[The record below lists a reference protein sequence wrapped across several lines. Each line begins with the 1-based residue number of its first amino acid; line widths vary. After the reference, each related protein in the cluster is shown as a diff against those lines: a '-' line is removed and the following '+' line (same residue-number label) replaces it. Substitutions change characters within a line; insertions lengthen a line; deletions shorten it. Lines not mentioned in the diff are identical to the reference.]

1 MAVITQEYDID
12 LKATGWYP
20 VVEMSQYDTGS
31 RTVVLRVYDGSD
43 LVPLDGCVARI
54 DGRRSDGVEFSAS
67 CTIGANSTVSF
78 VVSQEMT
85 RAAGKHVAELVIID
99 AQGNT
104 AGTQNFI
111 LDVEPASMLRDAAAS
126 ADDRTLYD
134 QFTDSV
140 ERKFNSLSNGI
151 NRTVED
157 ISQVIGTGSK
167 PVTVIKQGVEV
178 GGELFTVRLDYDPVT
193 ALVTFRVSMNGISG
207 ISQSGQVDN
216 TLMKIPAD
224 YLPAADAYDTNNEY
238 VVSFDSMQP
247 LGTGRADNATEYVL
261 DSSGNLIFRIRNA
274 AGDSQLMYSQPAAAT
289 WYARGGKYMGVET
302 IGTGGNSIKVGTVT
316 TGEAGTQASVT
327 NSGTARDVVLDFT
340 IPKGDK
346 GDTGGTIP
354 VASATTLG
362 GIKVGDN
369 LSITDDG
376 TLSAT
381 GGTSSG
387 FDPTSLHNIAIG
399 DGAIVNESSV
409 SYKNTGEIVIG
420 QHSTTKTTWNDG
432 SAKNI
437 VVGAH
442 SSADGAYVTVFGHN
456 ARATGSCGIALG
468 SNANCSGNFSVAL
481 GNYSVATEANVVSV
495 GDGSTNGN
503 YGTRRIVNVRT
514 PENAND
520 AANKAYVDSKVTST
534 GGGSYTLPAATS
546 TALGGIK
553 VGDNLSITDDGT
565 LSATGGASSG
575 FDPAAVTDIVIG
587 SGATLTNANG
597 KGDIVI
603 GKNAKGAANVSSTV
617 NSNSIAIGELAN
629 AGGLYSCAVGHAAEA
644 AYKSTAIGAASAT
657 GANNS
662 VGFGSEAIGCGAEAT
677 AYASVA
683 LGGKSKATETYT
695 VSVGNSTY
703 KRRIV
708 NVQDPVN
715 AQDAA
720 TKAYV
725 DAKAVSGGGYDPT
738 TADSPVIGTNAA
750 AGTNAIHVVAVG
762 AKASADW
769 TNSTAL
775 GFSANAAGNNA
786 IAIGSPASASY
797 MDSIAIGA
805 QAKATK
811 EDSIAIGSWANATNE
826 DSVAIGFESATDA
839 DSTVSVGNATAEK
852 TRRITNVGAPTGDND
867 AATKAYVDALEA
879 KLTALETRVAA
890 LENK

>member
-316 TGEAGTQASVT
+316 TGAAGTQASVT
-327 NSGTARDVVLDFT
+327 NSGTAKDVVLDFT
-340 IPKGDK
+340 IPRGDK
-346 GDTGGTIP
+346 GD
-354 VASATTLG
+354 A
-362 GIKVGDN
+362 
-369 LSITDDG
+369 
-376 TLSAT
+376 
-381 GGTSSG
+381 GTS
-387 FDPTSLHNIAIG
+387 
-399 DGAIVNESSV
+399 
-409 SYKNTGEIVIG
+409 
-420 QHSTTKTTWNDG
+420 
-432 SAKNI
+432 
-437 VVGAH
+437 
-442 SSADGAYVTVFGHN
+442 
-456 ARATGSCGIALG
+456 
-468 SNANCSGNFSVAL
+468 
-481 GNYSVATEANVVSV
+481 
-495 GDGSTNGN
+495 
-503 YGTRRIVNVRT
+503 
-514 PENAND
+514 
-520 AANKAYVDSKVTST
+520 
-534 GGGSYTLPAATS
+534 GGSYTLPAAT
-546 TALGGIK
+546 TTTLGGIK
-553 VGDNLSITDDGT
+553 VGSNLTITDDGT

-575 FDPAAVTDIVIG
+575 FDPTTVTDIVIG

-617 NSNSIAIGELAN
+617 NSESIAIGELAN
-629 AGGLYSCAVGHAAEA
+629 AHGTYSCAVGHRAEA

-662 VGFGSEAIGCGAEAT
+662 LGVGSEAIGCGAEAT

-683 LGGKSKATETYT
+683 LGGNSKATEAYT
-695 VSVGNSTY
+695 VSVGGPKG

-708 NVQDPVN
+708 NVKDPVN

-725 DAKAVSGGGYDPT
+725 DSKATSGGGYDPT
-738 TADSPVIGTNAA
+738 TADSPIIGTNAA

-769 TNSTAL
+769 TNATAL
-775 GFSANAAGNNA
+775 GFSATANGNNA
-786 IAIGSPASASY
+786 VAIGSPAAASY
-797 MDSIAIGA
+797 MDSIAIGPNT
-805 QAKATK
+805 KATK
-811 EDSIAIGSWANATNE
+811 ENAIAIGVFSNATYE

-879 KLTALETRVAA
+879 KLTALEARVAA